1 MAARSWC
8 SGTRLGESM
17 ARPPSGRRRQDV
29 DEIYVFRM
37 RNGKLTDAAGVAG
50 NLSRMRQLGLD
61 G

>member
-1 MAARSWC
+1 VAERWC

-37 RNGKLTDAAGVAG
+37 RNGKLTDAAEVED
-50 NLSRMRQLGLD
+50 NLSRMR
-61 G
+61 